1 VNFLRSEM
9 APTFAKRVVK
19 STLGSLGYTLLDLSK
34 NNDLRV
40 FLPGHLKSVLES
52 LQVNCII
59 DVGANK
65 GEYGLMLRRIGYQ
78 GRIISFEPVREV
90 FDKLKQTAAGDES
103 WTTLNFACGS
113 EESERDI
120 NIFALDV
127 LNSLLPPS
135 PQMSLIDPAGVGR
148 TEKVKVVRLESIF
161 DEVINGLDDAR
172 VFLKTDAQGYD
183 LEVIKGAGKGLTQ
196 VVGLQSEIA
205 VQPLYLGVP
214 DYLEFL
220 AFCRERGFEPTG
232 FFPIFH
238 SPTSRQMI
246 ELDAVLTRREAVC

>member
-1 VNFLRSEM
+1 M
-9 APTFAKRVVK
+9 APAFAKRMVK
-19 STLGSLGYTLLDLSK
+19 STLGSLGLTLLDLSK

-52 LQVNCII
+52 LQINCVV

-90 FDKLKQTAAGDES
+90 FDQLKQTAAGDDL
-103 WTTLNFACGS
+103 WTTLNLACGS
-113 EESERDI
+113 EESEKDI
-120 NIFALDV
+120 NIFGLDV
-127 LNSLLPPS
+127 LSSLLPPA
-135 PQMSLIDPAGVGR
+135 PQMSLIDPVGVGR
-148 TEKVKVVRLESIF
+148 TEKVKVVRLDSMF
-161 DEVINGLDDAR
+161 DEIIKGLDHPR

-183 LEVIKGAGKGLTQ
+183 LEVIKGAGKRLME
-196 VVGLQSEIA
+196 VAGLQSEIA

-214 DYLEFL
+214 NYLEFL
-220 AFCRERGFEPTG
+220 AFCRELGFEPTG

-238 SPTSRQMI
+238 SPVTRQMV
-246 ELDAVLTRREAVC
+246 ELDAVLTRCEAVC

>member
-1 VNFLRSEM
+1 M
-9 APTFAKRVVK
+9 APAFAKRMVK
-19 STLGSLGYTLLDLSK
+19 STLGSLGFTLLDLSK

-40 FLPGHLKSVLES
+40 FLPGHLKSVLEV
-52 LQVNCII
+52 LQVNCVI
-59 DVGANK
+59 DVGANI

-90 FDKLKQTAAGDES
+90 FDKLKETSAADDS

-113 EESERDI
+113 EESEKDI
-120 NIFALDV
+120 NIFGLDV
-127 LNSLLPPS
+127 LSSLLPPS

-148 TEKVKVVRLESIF
+148 TERVRVVRLDSIF
-161 DEVINGLDDAR
+161 DELIKGVPNPR

-183 LEVIKGAGKGLTQ
+183 LEVIKGGGKRLAQ

-205 VQPLYLGVP
+205 VQPLYVGVP
-214 DYLEFL
+214 DYLVFL
-220 AFCRERGFEPTG
+220 AFCRELGFEPTG

-238 SPTSRQMI
+238 SPVSKQMI
-246 ELDAVLTRREAVC
+246 EFDAVLTRREAVC